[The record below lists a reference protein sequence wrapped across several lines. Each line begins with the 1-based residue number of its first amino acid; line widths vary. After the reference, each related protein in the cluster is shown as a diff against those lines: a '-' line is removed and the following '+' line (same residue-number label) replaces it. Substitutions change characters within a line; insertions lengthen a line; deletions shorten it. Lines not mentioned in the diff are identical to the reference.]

1 MEKLLIVGTES
12 LAGSNLAL
20 ALEDSFEVC
29 GISRDSAAQLDGV
42 DTAVVRREDLAGLA
56 AQVELAAPR
65 WIIHCPSTAAASW
78 DTDPSMAK
86 VADESVAA
94 VQLTDW
100 AHEHGARLTVL
111 STDAVFAG
119 PRMFHAE
126 DFPATASGPWASAAR
141 RVEEAL
147 RGTAALV
154 VRTHAYGWSP
164 QEDSFAEQIWSA
176 CTDRR
181 PLAVDGRRHA
191 TPLWIG
197 DLADFLVKAY
207 RAEVDGLWHIAGAE
221 RTSPFR
227 FACELAGAFGLPAP
241 SAAATTSA
249 DPDALDQAETSL
261 CSRRARRV
269 LELSLP
275 LLREG
280 LRRFAAQADSGWRDR
295 LRGDAWEPATTPR
308 RAA

>member
-1 MEKLLIVGTES
+1 MDRLLIVGTES

-20 ALEDSFEVC
+20 ALEDRFEVC
-29 GISRDSAAQLDGV
+29 GVSRDAAAQLDGI
-42 DTAVVRREDLAGLA
+42 DTAVVRREDLAGLSA
-56 AQVELAAPR
+56 HVERLAPQ
-65 WIIHCPSTAAASW
+65 WIIHCPRTAASSW
-78 DTDPSMAK
+78 DTDPAMTA

-94 VQLTDW
+94 VQLADW
-100 AHEHGARLTVL
+100 AREHAARLTTL
-111 STDAVFAG
+111 SSDAVFAG

-141 RVEEAL
+141 RIEQAL
-147 RGTAALV
+147 EGTAALV
-154 VRTHAYGWSP
+154 VRTHVYGWSP

-197 DLADFLVKAY
+197 DLAEFLVKAY
-207 RAEVDGLWHIAGAE
+207 RAEVEGLWHIAGAE
-221 RTSPFR
+221 RCSPFR
-227 FACELAGAFGLPAP
+227 FACGLASAFGLTGPQ
-241 SAAATTSA
+241 AAVTSSA

-261 CSRRARRV
+261 CSRRARRE
-269 LELSLP
+269 LELPLP
-275 LLREG
+275 LLRDG
-280 LRRFAAQADSGWRDR
+280 LKRFAEQVDSGWRDR